1 MPPRRRLSD
10 VDRGGAI
17 ALHQQGIAVRE
28 IARRFRVSHS
38 VIQRLI
44 ERWRNTG
51 TVRERQGRGR
61 PRATTRQQDRLVRLS
76 CLRDRTA
83 SAQTLRAEL
92 RNASNVDVSGQTI
105 RNRLREAGLR
115 SRRPAVRVP
124 LTQNH
129 RNHRMTWA
137 TLHRRWT
144 LNQWSRVLFTDE
156 SRFTLRFNDGRIR
169 VWRRPGER
177 YVDATIREHDRYGGG
192 SLMVWGG
199 FSTHHR
205 TPLHIVNGR
214 LNGVAYRDTIL
225 RPLVLPALQ
234 AVGNGAIFMD
244 DNARCSGH
252 NLPTA
257 AGGSTNELARPVPRP
272 QPDRARLGCTGAA
285 SARHQ
290 PACSHPSGAGPAPAT
305 GVAGHP
311 PSDSARPGGVH
322 ASSLYGRFECQRRSH
337 AILNSA
343 RLILRYCDFSFWGYV
358 SLRMRFKYNL

>member
-244 DNARCSGH
+244 DNAPCHRAAVATTFLQQQGVVRMNWPARSPDLNPIEHAWDVLGRRVRALNPPAATLQELGQHLQQEWQAIPQATLRGLVESMRRRCTAVLNVNGGH
-252 NLPTA
+252 T
-257 AGGSTNELARPVPRP
+257 
-272 QPDRARLGCTGAA
+272 
-285 SARHQ
+285 
-290 PACSHPSGAGPAPAT
+290 
-305 GVAGHP
+305 
-311 PSDSARPGGVH
+311 
-322 ASSLYGRFECQRRSH
+322 
-337 AILNSA
+337 
-343 RLILRYCDFSFWGYV
+343 RY
-358 SLRMRFKYNL
+358 